1 METRNEVNAYCLAS
15 YKRTEK
21 DILAYLF
28 VSRDVLGDLD
38 PGRLAQLGVRLL
50 EHLHL
55 SRALERRKDALK
67 ILPCIILMT
76 NSLST
81 ITLWQLDK
89 LRIEEVN

>member
-55 SRALERRKDALK
+55 SRALERRKDASTFLPSK
-67 ILPCIILMT
+67 ILLTKSQSNKPKAT
-76 NSLST
+76 
-81 ITLWQLDK
+81 
-89 LRIEEVN
+89 